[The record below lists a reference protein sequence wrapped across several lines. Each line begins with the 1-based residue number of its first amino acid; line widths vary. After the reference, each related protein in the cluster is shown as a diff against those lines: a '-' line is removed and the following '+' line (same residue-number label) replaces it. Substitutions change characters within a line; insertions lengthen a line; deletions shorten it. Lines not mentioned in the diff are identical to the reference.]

1 VAKRTQSKVSG
12 EDRLIARY
20 FKPIARHPGALGLID
35 DAAIFSPP
43 AGQEL
48 VLTADVVVA
57 GMHFFPDDPPEAVAR
72 KALRVNLSD
81 LAAKGAKPAG
91 FLLSIAL
98 PKAIDP
104 GWLKAFAQ
112 GLSADA
118 RRYDCPLFGGDTVAT
133 PGPITISV
141 TAFGTLPKGTMVQR
155 SGARAGDRIV
165 VTGTIGD
172 AALGLR
178 LRNDT
183 GDPTRWRLDQKM
195 QRHFANRYLV
205 PEPRNVLAEGLRGHA
220 SAGMDVSDGLA
231 GDLSKLCRAS
241 GVAAEIEVSRVPLSK
256 AAQAALAAEPELI
269 ETILTGGDDFEIVA
283 TVPAGALGS
292 LQRAARAA
300 RVPLT
305 EIGRIAT
312 GQGIRFV
319 TADGKALRF
328 ARASFSHF

>member
-1 VAKRTQSKVSG
+1 
-12 EDRLIARY
+12 
-20 FKPIARHPGALGLID
+20 
-35 DAAIFSPP
+35 
-43 AGQEL
+43 
-48 VLTADVVVA
+48 
-57 GMHFFPDDPPEAVAR
+57 
-72 KALRVNLSD
+72 
-81 LAAKGAKPAG
+81 
-91 FLLSIAL
+91 
-98 PKAIDP
+98 
-104 GWLKAFAQ
+104 
-112 GLSADA
+112 
-118 RRYDCPLFGGDTVAT
+118 
-133 PGPITISV
+133 
-141 TAFGTLPKGTMVQR
+141 MVQR